1 MARRILCLSSL
12 WFLAPTLLCAE
23 PADQVQFNRD
33 VRPILSNHCYSCH
46 GPDKG
51 TREADLRLDER
62 ESALT
67 ERNGVTA
74 IVPGKPDSSELLRRV
89 SSEDEDECMPPVD
102 SGKKLSSEEVD
113 IIRRW
118 IAQGANWQPHWS
130 FIPPSQPVVP
140 EISTTNFKIQNSVDA
155 FILARLQEVGLN
167 PSPEADRRTLMRR
180 LSFDLTG
187 LPPSAEEVAAFVA
200 DTDPNAYEKVV
211 DRLLA
216 SPHYGERM
224 AIYWLDL
231 VRFADTVGYHGD
243 QTTAISPYRDYVINS
258 FNANLPFNQFTI
270 EQLAGD
276 LLPNPTDWQ
285 KVASGF
291 NRLNMTTEEGGAQ
304 AKEYLAKYMSDR
316 VRAVSTV
323 WMGATM
329 GCCEC
334 HDHKFDPY
342 TAKDFYRFGAFFA
355 DLKEVGVYGGAGK
368 RPPEI
373 LLGEAAD
380 VAAYKRLSEEQPA
393 QQKEVATLEKENPN
407 SEALAAAQQKLKQ
420 IETGL
425 TEVNKRVRTAL
436 VSEAVAPR
444 EIRVLARGNWMDEAG
459 EVVQPGVPHFM
470 KQPDVGD
477 RRLSRLDLAEW
488 LVAPEHPQT
497 ARVFMNRLWKMYFGV
512 GISRVLDDM
521 GAQGEWPEHPAL
533 LDYLATEFAGSHWN
547 VKQMVKLL
555 VMSST
560 YRQSSLVSPEVQ
572 HRDPLNRLVAHQS
585 QWRIEAEMVRDGALA
600 VSGLLVRT
608 VGGPSV
614 KPYQPAGYYAFLNFP
629 KRDYDADQG
638 ENQYRRGVYM
648 HWQRTF
654 LHPQLL
660 AFDAPTREEC
670 TAQRPISNTPKAA
683 LTLLND
689 PTFVEA
695 ARVLAE
701 KTMRYGGANLDERLS
716 WAYRQSLQRQPEPRE
731 AESLSKLHAE
741 HLQHFTTN
749 PSAAGELVRIGQF
762 APPEDLPLPELAAW
776 TSVARVLLNLGES
789 ITRE

>member
-1 MARRILCLSSL
+1 MNRHTWCL
-12 WFLAPTLLCAE
+12 AVLLFSPAVTRAE
-23 PADQVQFNRD
+23 PVDQVQFNRD
-33 VRPILSNHCYSCH
+33 IRPILSNNCYHCH

-62 ESALT
+62 ESALAD
-67 ERNGVTA
+67 RDGVSA
-74 IVPGKPDSSELLRRV
+74 IVPGKAESSELLRRIT
-89 SSEDEDECMPPVD
+89 STDDDERMPPAG
-102 SGKKLSSEEVD
+102 SGKKLTAEEVD
-113 IIRRW
+113 TIRRW
-118 IAQGANWQPHWS
+118 ITQGANWQPHWS
-130 FIPPSQPVVP
+130 LIPPSKPIVP
-140 EISTTNFKIQNSVDA
+140 EVSTADFEVRNPVDA
-155 FILARLQEVGLN
+155 FILTRLQETGLK
-167 PSPEADRRTLMRR
+167 PSVEADRRTLIRR

-187 LPPSAEEVAAFVA
+187 LPPSAEEVDAFIA
-200 DTDPNAYEKVV
+200 DTDPAAYEKVV

-216 SPHYGERM
+216 SPHYGERIAM
-224 AIYWLDL
+224 YWLDL

-243 QTTAISPYRDYVINS
+243 QPAAISPYRDYVINA
-258 FNANLPFNQFTI
+258 FNSNLPFNQFTI

-276 LLPNPTDWQ
+276 LLPNATDWQ

-342 TAKDFYRFGAFFA
+342 TAKDFYRLGAFFA
-355 DLKEVGVYGGAGK
+355 DLKEVGVYGGQGK
-368 RPPEI
+368 RPPELVI
-373 LLGEAAD
+373 GEGDDAAT
-380 VAAYKRLSEEQPA
+380 YHKLNERHSA
-393 QQKEVATLEKENPN
+393 QQEEVHRIAEEDAK
-407 SEALAAAQQKLKQ
+407 SEAYTEARKK
-420 IETGL
+420 L
-425 TEVNKRVRTAL
+425 TEIEAELGAVGKRVRVTM

-444 EIRVLARGNWMDEAG
+444 DVRVLARGNWMDDTG
-459 EVVQPGVPHFM
+459 ELVQPGVPHFM

-477 RRLSRLDLAEW
+477 RRLTRLDLAQW
-488 LVAPEHPQT
+488 LVSADHPQT
-497 ARVFMNRLWKMYFGV
+497 ARVFMNRLWKMSFGV
-512 GISRVLDDM
+512 GISRVLDDV

-533 LDYLATEFAGSHWN
+533 LDYLATEFAGSNWN

-560 YRQSSLVSPEVQ
+560 YRQSSIASKEIQ
-572 HRDPLNRLVAHQS
+572 QRDPLNRLVSHQS
-585 QWRIEAEMVRDGALA
+585 QWRVEAEMVRDSALA
-600 VSGLLVRT
+600 ASGLLVRT

-614 KPYQPAGYYAFLNFP
+614 KPYQPPGYYAFLNFP
-629 KRDYDADQG
+629 PRNYRDDKG
-638 ENQYRRGVYM
+638 ERQYRRGVYM

-701 KTMRYGGANLDERLS
+701 KMMRYGGTGLDERLR
-716 WAYRQSLQRQPEPRE
+716 WGYRQVLQRVPEPRE
-731 AESLSKLHAE
+731 VGSMSKLHAD
-741 HLQHFTTN
+741 HLQYFTEHADAANELIRTGQ
-749 PSAAGELVRIGQF
+749 SAPAEGLAI
-762 APPEDLPLPELAAW
+762 PELAAW
-776 TSVARVLLNLGES
+776 TSVARVLLNLSES
-789 ITRE
+789 IMRE